1 MKISNEFLNAI
12 RPELEA
18 AIKAIGSKH
27 GLEIQIGRFGYDS
40 EGFTGRL
47 TAKTKSSLK
56 AVEAS
61 SPVEKGAR
69 YKVKNTIF
77 TIVNFHPNKPKFS
90 IETRTQT
97 GKIYFTTPGYLQS
110 GVKL

>member
-1 MKISNEFLNAI
+1 MKISNELLNAI
-12 RPELEA
+12 RPEIEA
-18 AIKAIGSKH
+18 ALTAIGSKH
-27 GLEIQIGRFGYDS
+27 GLEIGVGRFGYDS

-56 AVEAS
+56 AVAAN

-69 YKVKNTIF
+69 YRVKNTTF
-77 TIVNFHPNKPKFS
+77 TVVNFHPNKPKFS

-110 GVKL
+110 GIKL